1 MVRNSSA
8 SQDQAAWQMDT
19 FPDELSEGGSVL
31 VASAGDPTRYAVGL
45 HALYEYGTDEDTGFV
60 VTTTRSADTT
70 LETYGRVCHDGTRPR
85 LRLVDTTARQ
95 PSVPSLYGEAATMF
109 IPSPGD
115 LERLVIAL
123 SDLSEGTPPSEG
135 ARHLVMRS
143 LTPILQE
150 APVDRVCTVLDR
162 VMGLRANAGVCLL
175 GIDYTAH
182 DEATL
187 RSLAEQV
194 DGILW
199 IAESGEDTLEF
210 DYHPTTARRRQQP
223 IETPDSG

>member
-1 MVRNSSA
+1 MTRNSTA
-8 SQDQAAWQMDT
+8 SQDQAAWRMDT
-19 FPDELSEGGSVL
+19 FPDDLSKGGSVL

-45 HALYEYGTDEDTGFV
+45 HALCEYGSGDDTAFV

-70 LETYGRVCHDGTRPR
+70 LETYDQSCPGGTRPR
-85 LRLVDTTARQ
+85 LKLVDTTARQ
-95 PSVPSLYGEAATMF
+95 PSVQSLYGEAATMF

-123 SDLSEGTPPSEG
+123 SDLSEETPLSDG

-143 LTPILQE
+143 LTPILRE
-150 APVDRVCTVLDR
+150 APLDRVCTVLDR
-162 VMGLRANAGVCLL
+162 VTGLRANAGVCLL

-182 DEATL
+182 DEATI

-199 IAESGEDTLEF
+199 VAESGETTLEF
-210 DYHPTTARRRQQP
+210 DYHSTSDRRRRQP
-223 IETPDSG
+223 LETPE

>member
-1 MVRNSSA
+1 MTGNSSA
-8 SQDQAAWQMDT
+8 DRDRAGWRMDT
-19 FPDELSEGGSVL
+19 FPDDLSEGGSVL
-31 VASAGDPTRYAVGL
+31 VASAGDPTRYAVDL
-45 HALYEYGTDEDTGFV
+45 HALCECGSGDDTAFV

-70 LETYGRVCHDGTRPR
+70 LETYGRACPDGIRPR

-95 PSVPSLYGEAATMF
+95 PSVPSLYGEAATVF

-123 SDLSEGTPPSEG
+123 SDLSEATPPSDG

-150 APVDRVCTVLDR
+150 APVDRVCTVLER
-162 VMGLRANAGVCLL
+162 VTGLRASAGVCLL

-199 IAESGEDTLEF
+199 VAESGETALEF
-210 DYHPTTARRRQQP
+210 DYLSTEVHRHRQRL
-223 IETPDSG
+223 ETPE